1 MSPPAHVLASRD
13 TVRGRTMLVSLEYLK
28 GRGVPVAF
36 AHPAEDQPSSLVV
49 GRGPYSS
56 TLDSGGTM
64 IVLRA
69 ESFGPRR
76 ATLWRIFYVHYQRS
90 KLRRNSAR

>member
-13 TVRGRTMLVSLEYLK
+13 AVRGRTMLVSLEYLK

-49 GRGPYSS
+49 GREPGPYSS
-56 TLDSGGTM
+56 TLDSGGNDDC
-64 IVLRA
+64 VA
-69 ESFGPRR
+69 S
-76 ATLWRIFYVHYQRS
+76 
-90 KLRRNSAR
+90 